1 MPSVMRKL
9 LVAVWF
15 FAVALPSLAVQ
26 RVVVLTLDD
35 SIQPASLRYLQRG
48 LDAARSG
55 GAVLTIIELNTPGGL
70 LASLRQMTT
79 AITSAATPV
88 VVYVTPSGGQAAS
101 AGFFLLMAADV
112 AAMAPGTN
120 TGAAHPVGPQGE
132 DLQKTVSEK
141 IANDAAALARSLAQ
155 ARGRPE
161 EWAEKAVRESAS
173 FTASEALEKKLIDL
187 IAVDRGELL
196 KSLHGRQIK
205 RFDGRLQTLTLDAP
219 EIVPVVPNAADKL
232 LSVIAHPN
240 IAFLLFLAGIAGIGF
255 ELTHPGAIVP
265 GVVGGLCLLLGL
277 FALSV
282 LPINYV
288 GILLMLLAILFFV
301 LEVKVTS
308 YGLLTIAG
316 LISFVFGALMLI
328 DSPIPA
334 LRVGLEVILPS
345 ALLIAGL
352 VVFLLNRVLHVHRRP
367 PLTGQEGLIGEVG
380 QVVVALNPAG
390 KVFVHGEY
398 WDAVAAHPQALGT
411 RVRVRKVLG
420 DRLEVEPVEEITEDK

>member
-1 MPSVMRKL
+1 VTRKL
-9 LVAVWF
+9 LFALCF
-15 FAVALPSLAVQ
+15 FAVAASSFAAQ
-26 RVVVLTLDD
+26 RVVVLTLND

-70 LASLRQMTT
+70 LTSLREMTT
-79 AITSAATPV
+79 AITAAATPV

-101 AGFFLLMAADV
+101 AGFFLLMAADI

-132 DLQKTVSEK
+132 ELQKTISEK

-155 ARGRPE
+155 TRGRPE

-173 FTASEALEKKLIDL
+173 FTASEALEKGLIDV
-187 IAVDRGELL
+187 IANDRGELL
-196 KSLHGRQIK
+196 KKLDGMEVK
-205 RFDGRLQTLTLDAP
+205 RFDGRLVTLKLDAP
-219 EIVPVVPNAADKL
+219 EIIPIEPNAADRL

-240 IAFLLFLAGIAGIGF
+240 IAFLLFLAGIAGVGF

-288 GILLMLLAILFFV
+288 GVLLMLLAILFFV
-301 LEVKVTS
+301 LEVKITS
-308 YGLLTIAG
+308 YGLLTVAG
-316 LISFVFGALMLI
+316 LVSFVFGALMLI

-345 ALLIAGL
+345 ALLIAAL
-352 VVFLLNRVLHVHRRP
+352 VIFLLNRVLHVHRHQ
-367 PLTGQEGLIGEVG
+367 PLTGQEGLVGEEG
-380 QVVVALNPAG
+380 RVVVALDPAG

-398 WDAVAAHPQALGT
+398 WDAVAPRPVALGERI
-411 RVRVRKVLG
+411 RVVKVQG
-420 DRLEVEPVEEITEDK
+420 GRLEVEPVADTSTVQ

>member
-1 MPSVMRKL
+1 MTRKL
-9 LVAVWF
+9 LFALCF
-15 FAVALPSLAVQ
+15 FAVAASSFAAQ
-26 RVVVLTLDD
+26 RVVVLTLND

-70 LASLRQMTT
+70 LTSLREMTT
-79 AITSAATPV
+79 AITAAATPV

-101 AGFFLLMAADV
+101 AGFFLLMAADI

-132 DLQKTVSEK
+132 ELQKTISEK

-155 ARGRPE
+155 TRGRPE

-173 FTASEALEKKLIDL
+173 FTASEALEKGLIDV
-187 IAVDRGELL
+187 IANDRGELL
-196 KSLHGRQIK
+196 KKLDGMEVK
-205 RFDGRLQTLTLDAP
+205 RFDGRLVTLKLDAP
-219 EIVPVVPNAADKL
+219 EIIPIEPNAADRL

-240 IAFLLFLAGIAGIGF
+240 IAFLLFLAGIAGVGF

-288 GILLMLLAILFFV
+288 GVLLMLLAILFFV
-301 LEVKVTS
+301 LEVKITS
-308 YGLLTIAG
+308 YGLLTVAG
-316 LISFVFGALMLI
+316 LVSFVFGALMLI

-345 ALLIAGL
+345 ALLIAAL
-352 VVFLLNRVLHVHRRP
+352 VIFLLNRVLHVHRHQ
-367 PLTGQEGLIGEVG
+367 PLTGQEGLVGEEG
-380 QVVVALNPAG
+380 RVVVALDPAG

-398 WDAVAAHPQALGT
+398 WDAVAPRPVPLGERI
-411 RVRVRKVLG
+411 RVVKVHG
-420 DRLEVEPVEEITEDK
+420 GRLEVEPVADTSTVQ

>member
-1 MPSVMRKL
+1 MRKL
-9 LVAVWF
+9 LVAVF
-15 FAVALPSLAVQ
+15 FFVMAASSLATQ

-48 LDAARSG
+48 IDAARSG

-70 LASLRQMTT
+70 LTSLRQMTT
-79 AITSAATPV
+79 AITASATPV
-88 VVYVTPSGGQAAS
+88 AVYVTPSGGQAAS
-101 AGFFLLMAADV
+101 AGFFLLIAADV

-132 DLQKTVSEK
+132 ELQKTISEK

-173 FTASEALEKKLIDL
+173 FTATEALEKKLIDF
-187 IAVDRGELL
+187 IAIDRGDLL
-196 KSLHGRQIK
+196 RQLDGREVK
-205 RFDGRLQTLTLDAP
+205 RFDGRVTTLRLDAP
-219 EIVPVVPNAADKL
+219 EIVAVVPNAADKL

-240 IAFLLFLAGIAGIGF
+240 IAFLLFLAGIAGVGF

-288 GILLMLLAILFFV
+288 GVLLMLLAIVFFV

-308 YGLLTIAG
+308 YGLLTVAG
-316 LISFVFGALMLI
+316 LVSFVFGALMLI
-328 DSPIPA
+328 DTPIPA

-352 VVFLLNRVLHVHRRP
+352 VIFLLNRVLHVHRRT
-367 PLTGQEGLIGEVG
+367 PLTGQEGLLGEEG
-380 QVVVALNPAG
+380 RVVVALDPAG

-398 WDAVAAHPQALGT
+398 WDAVAPRPLALGE
-411 RVRVRKVLG
+411 RVRVVKVQG
-420 DRLEVEPVEEITEDK
+420 DRLEVEPVTSSSTS

>member
-1 MPSVMRKL
+1 MAAS
-9 LVAVWF
+9 
-15 FAVALPSLAVQ
+15 SLAAQ

-48 LDAARSG
+48 IDAARNG

-70 LASLRQMTT
+70 LTSLRQMTT
-79 AITSAATPV
+79 AITGATTPV

-101 AGFFLLMAADV
+101 AGFFLLMAADI

-132 DLQKTVSEK
+132 DLQPKISEK

-187 IAVDRGELL
+187 IAADRGELL
-196 KSLHGRQIK
+196 KKLDGMQVR
-205 RFDGRLQTLTLDAP
+205 RFDGRVVTLQLDAP
-219 EIVPVVPNAADKL
+219 EIIAVEPNAADKL

-265 GVVGGLCLLLGL
+265 GVVGGLALLLGL

-288 GILLMLLAILFFV
+288 GVLLMLLAIVFFV

-316 LISFVFGALMLI
+316 LVSFVFGALMLI

-334 LRVGLEVILPS
+334 MRVGLEVILPS

-352 VVFLLNRVLHVHRRP
+352 VVFLLNRVLSVHRRQ
-367 PLTGQEGLIGEVG
+367 PLTGQEGMVGEVG
-380 QVVVALNPAG
+380 RVVVALDPAG

-398 WDAVAAHPQALGT
+398 WEAVAPRPVALGE
-411 RVRVRKVLG
+411 RVRVVKVHG
-420 DRLEVEPVEEITEDK
+420 DRLEVEPVHDTSTAQ

>member
-1 MPSVMRKL
+1 MAAS
-9 LVAVWF
+9 
-15 FAVALPSLAVQ
+15 ALAAQ
-26 RVVVLTLDD
+26 RVVVVTLDD

-48 LDAARSG
+48 IDAARSG

-79 AITSAATPV
+79 AITAAPAPV

-101 AGFFLLMAADV
+101 AGFFLLMAADI

-120 TGAAHPVGPQGE
+120 TGAAHPVGAQGE
-132 DLQKTVSEK
+132 DLPKTISEK

-173 FTASEALEKKLIDL
+173 FSALEALEKGLIDL
-187 IAVDRGELL
+187 IANDRGELL
-196 KSLHGRQIK
+196 QRLNGREVR
-205 RFDGRLQTLTLDAP
+205 RFDGRVQSLQLDNP
-219 EIVPVVPNAADKL
+219 EVIPVEPNAADKL

-265 GVVGGLCLLLGL
+265 GVVGGLSLLLGL

-288 GILLMLLAILFFV
+288 GILLMLLAIVFFV

-308 YGLLTIAG
+308 YGLLTVAG
-316 LISFVFGALMLI
+316 LVSFVFGALMLI
-328 DSPIPA
+328 DTPIPA

-345 ALLIAGL
+345 ALVIAGL
-352 VVFLLNRVLHVHRRP
+352 VVFLLNRVLSVHRRP
-367 PLTGQEGLIGEVG
+367 PLTGAEGLIGEEG
-380 QVVVALNPAG
+380 QVVVALQPKG

-398 WDAVAAHPQALGT
+398 WDAVAARPVALGE
-411 RVRVRKVLG
+411 RVKVVKVNR
-420 DRLEVEPVEEITEDK
+420 DQLEVTPVADTSTVQ

>member
-1 MPSVMRKL
+1 MC
-9 LVAVWF
+9 
-15 FAVALPSLAVQ
+15 SLAVAASAFAAQ
-26 RVVVLTLDD
+26 RVVVVTLDD
-35 SIQPASLRYLQRG
+35 NIQPASLRYLQRG
-48 LDAARSG
+48 IDAARSG

-79 AITSAATPV
+79 AITGATTPV

-132 DLQKTVSEK
+132 DLQKTISEK

-173 FTASEALEKKLIDL
+173 FTAAEALEKKIIDL
-187 IAVDRGELL
+187 VAIDRGELL
-196 KSLHGRQIK
+196 KKLDGMEVK
-205 RFDGRLQTLTLDAP
+205 RFDGRVVTLKLDAP
-219 EIVPVVPNAADKL
+219 EIIPVEPNAADKL

-282 LPINYV
+282 LPVNYV
-288 GILLMLLAILFFV
+288 GILLMLLAIVFFV

-316 LISFVFGALMLI
+316 LVSFVFGALMLI

-352 VVFLLNRVLHVHRRP
+352 VLFLLNRVLNVHRRR
-367 PLTGQEGLIGEVG
+367 PLTGQEGMVGEEG
-380 QVVVALNPAG
+380 RVVVALDPVG
-390 KVFVHGEY
+390 KIFVHGEY
-398 WDAVAAHPQALGT
+398 WEAVAPRSLALGE
-411 RVRVRKVLG
+411 RVRVVKVHG
-420 DRLEVEPVEEITEDK
+420 DRLEVEPVHDTSTAQ

>member
-1 MPSVMRKL
+1 MTRKL
-9 LVAVWF
+9 LFALCF
-15 FAVALPSLAVQ
+15 FAVAASSFAAQ
-26 RVVVLTLDD
+26 RVVVLTLND

-70 LASLRQMTT
+70 LTSLREMTT
-79 AITSAATPV
+79 AITAAATPV

-101 AGFFLLMAADV
+101 AGFFLLMAADI

-132 DLQKTVSEK
+132 ELQKTISEK

-155 ARGRPE
+155 TRGRPE

-173 FTASEALEKKLIDL
+173 FTASEALEKGLIDV
-187 IAVDRGELL
+187 IANDRGELL
-196 KSLHGRQIK
+196 KKLDGMEVK
-205 RFDGRLQTLTLDAP
+205 RFDGRLVTLKLDAP
-219 EIVPVVPNAADKL
+219 EIIPIEPNAADRL

-240 IAFLLFLAGIAGIGF
+240 IAFLLFLAGIAGVGF

-288 GILLMLLAILFFV
+288 GVLLMLLAILFFV
-301 LEVKVTS
+301 LEVKITS
-308 YGLLTIAG
+308 YGLLTVAG
-316 LISFVFGALMLI
+316 LVSFVFGALMLI

-345 ALLIAGL
+345 ALLIAAL
-352 VVFLLNRVLHVHRRP
+352 VIFLLNRVLHVHRHQ
-367 PLTGQEGLIGEVG
+367 PLTGQEGLVGEEG
-380 QVVVALNPAG
+380 RVVVALDPAG

-398 WDAVAAHPQALGT
+398 WDAVAPRPVALGERI
-411 RVRVRKVLG
+411 RVVKVQG
-420 DRLEVEPVEEITEDK
+420 GRLEVEPVADTSTVQ